1 MWSKGRIHPQIHVMI
16 QSVNHVVMSIGPYS
30 SSSFNLKLYLHLRM
44 LIRVDAPENLMQA
57 GDIGLIDGDRERGPI
72 QLGFEWLV
80 HVIACDRPTW
90 IGPS

>member
-1 MWSKGRIHPQIHVMI
+1 
-16 QSVNHVVMSIGPYS
+16 
-30 SSSFNLKLYLHLRM
+30 M

-57 GDIGLIDGDRERGPI
+57 GDVRLIDGNRELGPI

-80 HVIACDRPTW
+80 HIIACDRPMW